1 MGAAAQHGGGMWAR
15 GQPQVE
21 EWVFSCFS
29 VEQGPK
35 GEAAKGG
42 MCPPPSLGGLRAG
55 VLEESTHR
63 LCLPKPC
70 WKGWGTLLL
79 HGALGSA
86 VASAGAEGSGG
97 GELQQERSAQEG

>member
-1 MGAAAQHGGGMWAR
+1 MGQGSATGGGVGVLLLFCGA
-15 GQPQVE
+15 G
-21 EWVFSCFS
+21 S
-29 VEQGPK
+29 QGRSSK
-35 GEAAKGG
+35 GWDVR
-42 MCPPPSLGGLRAG
+42 PPSLGGLRAG

>member
-1 MGAAAQHGGGMWAR
+1 MPNMVVG
-15 GQPQVE
+15 
-21 EWVFSCFS
+21 C
-29 VEQGPK
+29 GPGVSHRWRSGCSPAFLWSRVPREK
-35 GEAAKGG
+35 QQRVGCA
-42 MCPPPSLGGLRAG
+42 PPSLGRPRAG

-79 HGALGSA
+79 HGVLGSA

-97 GELQQERSAQEG
+97 SKLQQERSAQEG